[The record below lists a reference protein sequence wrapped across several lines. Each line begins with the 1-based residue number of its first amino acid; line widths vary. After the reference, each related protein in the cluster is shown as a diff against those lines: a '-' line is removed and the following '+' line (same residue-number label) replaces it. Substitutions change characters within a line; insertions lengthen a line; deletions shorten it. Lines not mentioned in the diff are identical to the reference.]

1 MISANF
7 SSLVVVGLYFLFLI
21 FLGLRGYNKT
31 KTFNDYILGG
41 RKLGPVIGAMNV
53 GASDMSSWLLM
64 ALPGAFY
71 LIGISYMWVVIGLV
85 IGSYT
90 SWKLIAPRL
99 RIYTEEA
106 NDSVTISSF
115 LENRFNDKTKIL
127 RVVTAIII
135 LFFYTTYIASGFVG
149 SAVLFS
155 SLFNISYKTALIVS
169 IFIIVFY
176 ALMGGFLAVS
186 WADLLQGTLMLFTLI
201 LVPIGIMFQ
210 MGGVSNVINVI
221 EFLSPSH
228 LDPFYNMSLI
238 GIISLLGWGLGY
250 FGQPHIISKY
260 MAIKNVNDI
269 KIATRICITWMTISM
284 IAAGFVGLFGFAFF
298 AENPLVKHETIF
310 IATSNIILPAILMGL
325 VIAAILAAI
334 MSTINGQILIC
345 CATLSE
351 DFYKRF
357 LRKNAQN
364 KELLIVTRGF
374 VLIITFV
381 TFFIANDEA
390 STVLGLVSYAWA
402 GLSASIGPVIVCALF
417 CKRTT
422 KLAALVGVISGAI
435 SSIVF
440 AEWRVFS
447 YEIVPAFGV
456 SLALIL
462 IISYLS
468 KKEVSPEVSRIFAK
482 FN

>member
-1 MISANF
+1 MISANVSIF
-7 SSLVVVGLYFLFLI
+7 VIIVLYFSFLAY
-21 FLGLRGYNKT
+21 LGIRGYNRT

-41 RKLGPVIGAMNV
+41 RKLGPIIGAMNV

-71 LIGISYMWVVIGLV
+71 LAGLNYIWVIIGLV
-85 IGSYT
+85 IGSFA

-127 RVVTAIII
+127 RLVTAVII

-149 SAVLFS
+149 SAKLFS
-155 SLFNISYKTALIVS
+155 SLFNISYQTALIVS

-176 ALMGGFLAVS
+176 ALLGGFLAVS

-201 LVPIGIMFQ
+201 IVPACIVFQ
-210 MGGVSNVINVI
+210 MGGVENVMGVI
-221 EFLSPSH
+221 REVSPSH
-228 LDPFYNMSLI
+228 LDPFHNMSLI

-260 MAIKNVNDI
+260 MAIKNVSDI

-284 IAAGFVGLFGFAFF
+284 IAAALVGLFGFAFF
-298 AENPLVKHETIF
+298 VGDPLKHHETIF
-310 IATSNIILPAILMGL
+310 IASSNLILPAIFMGL
-325 VIAAILAAI
+325 VISAILAAI

-345 CATLSE
+345 CATLTE

-357 LRKNAQN
+357 LRPKAEN
-364 KELLIVTRGF
+364 KELLITTRAF
-374 VLIITFV
+374 VLLITFI
-381 TFFIANDEA
+381 TFFIARNEQ
-390 STVLGLVSYAWA
+390 STVLGLVGYAWA
-402 GLSASIGPVIVCALF
+402 GLGASIGPVIICALF
-417 CKRTT
+417 VKRTT
-422 KLAALVGVISGAI
+422 KLAAIIGVISGAVASVI
-435 SSIVF
+435 F
-440 AEWRVFS
+440 AEWKIFS
-447 YEIVPAFGV
+447 YEIFPAFGI

-468 KKEVSPEVSRIFAK
+468 KKEVSSEVSRIFDK
-482 FN
+482 F